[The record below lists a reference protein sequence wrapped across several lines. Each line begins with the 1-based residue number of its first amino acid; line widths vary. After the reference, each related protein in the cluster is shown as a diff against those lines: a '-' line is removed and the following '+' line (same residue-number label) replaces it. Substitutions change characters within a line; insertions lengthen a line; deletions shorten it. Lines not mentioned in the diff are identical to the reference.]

1 MALTSA
7 DSGVTHI
14 HNKVGVSELVDMK
27 VYEYLGD
34 AVAEW
39 IVMELIMEFDRQ
51 GAILHGRRAEEKL
64 LLSPELLSRL
74 EFLLLIM

>member
-1 MALTSA
+1 
-7 DSGVTHI
+7 
-14 HNKVGVSELVDMK
+14 MK